1 MQRSPSGFSTFL
13 LLVIA
18 VGVFGGVLWL
28 NSNQAAAVQA
38 VLPADVPPTENP
50 DIVSQLL
57 SQNFGSNET
66 PLPTVAL
73 PDVQPTRAIVL
84 QPAGASATPVNA
96 ADVEGVAVAV
106 VPIGVTPTLPPP
118 TSDVPVQNVERD
130 DPLNWSPPPLEP
142 PLSRDPQGRDHYWFR
157 RPIESNAN
165 NSVLFYY
172 SYGSDGQSDVDRI
185 HHGIDIPNPIGEE
198 VYASAAGTVIFA
210 SDGRVGEIDIFQNS
224 STYGNV
230 VFIEH
235 DFGYQGRAIYT
246 LYAHLQA
253 ALVTE
258 GQYVQAGQP
267 IALVGNTGRVSGP
280 HVHLEIRIAP
290 EGTSDIPR
298 YGDTYNPILWMVP
311 YVGHGIVA
319 GRVMDANGD
328 YLDDMTV
335 TLRNRATGLLHP
347 ANATTYIFD
356 GTVNQVNSDP
366 VWRENFAI
374 ADVPVGRYDAIVT
387 IDGQR
392 VIGQV
397 DVLEGMTNFVELRPP
412 VPQPTPTQDEVQQE
426 TTEEADSES

>member
-13 LLVIA
+13 LLVVA
-18 VGVFGGVLWL
+18 VGVFGGILWL
-28 NSNQAAAVQA
+28 NSNQAEAVQA

-50 DIVSQLL
+50 DVISQLL
-57 SQNFGSNET
+57 NQNFGSDVT
-66 PLPTVAL
+66 PVPTVAI
-73 PDVQPTRAIVL
+73 PVVQPTRAVVL
-84 QPAGASATPVNA
+84 QPAGPTATPVNA
-96 ADVEGVAVAV
+96 ADVEGVAVAA

-130 DPLNWSPPPLEP
+130 PLQWSPPPLIP

-172 SYGSDGQSDVDRI
+172 SYGADGQSNVDRI

-198 VYASAAGTVIFA
+198 VYATAAGTVIFA
-210 SDGRVGEIDIFQNS
+210 SDGRAGEIDIFQNS

-230 VFIEH
+230 VLIEH
-235 DFGYQGRAIYT
+235 DFGYEGRAIYT

-258 GQYVQAGQP
+258 GQYVEAGQP

-280 HVHLEIRIAP
+280 HVHFEIRIAP
-290 EGTSDIPR
+290 EGSSDVPR
-298 YGDTYNPILWMVP
+298 YGDTYNPILWMVS
-311 YVGHGIVA
+311 YVGHGVVA
-319 GRVMDANGD
+319 GRVMDVNGN
-328 YLDDMTV
+328 YLDDVTV
-335 TLRNRATGLLHP
+335 TLRNRATGLLNP

-392 VIGQV
+392 VINQV

-412 VPQPTPTQDEVQQE
+412 APQPTATDDEAQDDEN
-426 TTEEADSES
+426 SP